1 MMSFPDTV
9 PQPETQPG
17 VASAEAGV
25 VILEGPAGV
34 AVTMTPDAAT
44 GTGQSL
50 LSAAET
56 ARGQLRQGAKD
67 T

>member
-1 MMSFPDTV
+1 MRVPDTV
-9 PQPETQPG
+9 PQPETEPG
-17 VASAEAGV
+17 VATAEAGV
-25 VILEGPAGV
+25 VILEGPDGV
-34 AVTMTPDAAT
+34 AVTMTPDAAS

-56 ARGQLRQGAKD
+56 ARGQSRRGGDD